1 MLKLGKIV
9 EVVDGYICFFF
20 ILFIAYLT
28 QNTSEEFHSMFMG
41 E

>member
-9 EVVDGYICFFF
+9 EVVDGYICFF